1 MIDITIMIIQP
12 AKYSSC
18 LQLDDLDYEVLSF
31 IALNWAK
38 KKKEVTTISIPPKL
52 LLI

>member
-1 MIDITIMIIQP
+1 MIDITIIIIQP
-12 AKYSSC
+12 AKYSTC

-38 KKKEVTTISIPPKL
+38 KKKKKL
-52 LLI
+52 QKFLYLQNCC